1 MNHQVSKPLR
11 EILRQIMD
19 IAINITTYKNQYH
32 NVKESI
38 LPVTKLCKSKSC
50 LSPNRG
56 WHTLKIELS

>member
-19 IAINITTYKNQYH
+19 ITINITTYKNQYH

-56 WHTLKIELS
+56 